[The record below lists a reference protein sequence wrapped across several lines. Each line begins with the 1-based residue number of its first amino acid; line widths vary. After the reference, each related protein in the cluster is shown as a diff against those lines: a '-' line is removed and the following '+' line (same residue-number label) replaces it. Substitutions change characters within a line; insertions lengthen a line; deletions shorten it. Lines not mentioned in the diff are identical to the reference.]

1 MGERGVIH
9 VVLPSPLVVAIVVTL
24 LAIADRMIAVVTRAL
39 GRETDADRRFVRR
52 FAVLTPFSKDQI

>member
-1 MGERGVIH
+1 MIH

-39 GRETDADRRFVRR
+39 GRFVRR
-52 FAVLTPFSKDQI
+52 FAVLTPFSKHQI